1 MGGATSILRAVGKLH
16 DTARVQTARARA
28 PQNLW
33 RAIRVDAA
41 ETIRVSRVSCS
52 CVCLPVWRLFCRP
65 LSPNARVRAHCFPIA
80 ARQERSANAVFLMQ
94 KRKKTLPL

>member
-16 DTARVQTARARA
+16 DIARVQTARARA

-41 ETIRVSRVSCS
+41 
-52 CVCLPVWRLFCRP
+52 
-65 LSPNARVRAHCFPIA
+65 
-80 ARQERSANAVFLMQ
+80 
-94 KRKKTLPL
+94 